1 MKKVIYS
8 LCAAI
13 TVIFLIF
20 GIKYTYAFNRVASCT
35 VQDIL
40 SETALLANSIE
51 NDFSANPIP
60 EEIFINR
67 SLGFPPEI
75 YANRLLS
82 ELEIYANM
90 YRKNPP
96 NLTNIAEDAHILIQT
111 VKYSTD
117 PRSGI
122 ELLKELNGII
132 KLYKSDNSEHTRK
145 YFIEKDREILENSN
159 YQEIHDKISRYIH
172 N

>member
-51 NDFSANPIP
+51 ND
-60 EEIFINR
+60 
-67 SLGFPPEI
+67 
-75 YANRLLS
+75 
-82 ELEIYANM
+82 
-90 YRKNPP
+90 
-96 NLTNIAEDAHILIQT
+96 
-111 VKYSTD
+111 
-117 PRSGI
+117 
-122 ELLKELNGII
+122 
-132 KLYKSDNSEHTRK
+132 
-145 YFIEKDREILENSN
+145 REILENSN
-159 YQEIHDKISRYIH
+159 YRGLHDKISRYIH

>member
-35 VQDIL
+35 IQDIL

-60 EEIFINR
+60 EEIFITR

-96 NLTNIAEDAHILIQT
+96 NLTNIAEDAYILIQT
-111 VKYSTD
+111 VKYSSVPPERNRT
-117 PRSGI
+117 S
-122 ELLKELNGII
+122 
-132 KLYKSDNSEHTRK
+132 
-145 YFIEKDREILENSN
+145 
-159 YQEIHDKISRYIH
+159 
-172 N
+172 

>member
-60 EEIFINR
+60 EELFINR

-111 VKYSTD
+111 VKYSND
-117 PRSGI
+117 PQSGI

-145 YFIEKDREILENSN
+145 YFIENDREILENSN